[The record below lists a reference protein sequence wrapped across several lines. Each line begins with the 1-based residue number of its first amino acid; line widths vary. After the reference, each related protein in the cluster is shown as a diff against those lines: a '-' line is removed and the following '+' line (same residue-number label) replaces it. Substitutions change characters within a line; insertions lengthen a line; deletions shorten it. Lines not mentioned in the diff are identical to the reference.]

1 MSNCLKNFIKEF
13 SKKGLQLITEAELHK
28 LDSFALFL
36 HASIFQDNLLFQ
48 FEDCIN
54 LTELPESEW
63 ADIINMYLSVNDAVS
78 FILVKRIDESSRL
91 LYIFHLSRLV
101 SSYLVDGEIS
111 GLPKETDKE
120 EAIKHLSIHNSLPI
134 IH

>member
-1 MSNCLKNFIKEF
+1 METFIKEF
-13 SKKGLQLITEAELHK
+13 SKRGLELITESKLYK

-36 HASIFQDNLLFQ
+36 HATTFQGNMLFQ

-54 LTELPESEW
+54 LTELPENEW
-63 ADIINMYLSVNDAVS
+63 AYMINMYLSANDAVS
-78 FILVKRIDESSRL
+78 FILVKRVDESSRL

>member
-1 MSNCLKNFIKEF
+1 LEAFIKEF
-13 SKKGLQLITEAELHK
+13 SKRGLELITESKLYK

-36 HASIFQDNLLFQ
+36 HAAMFQGNMLFQ
-48 FEDCIN
+48 FEACIN
-54 LTELPESEW
+54 LTELPENEW
-63 ADIINMYLSVNDAVS
+63 AYMINMYLSANDAVS
-78 FILVKRIDESSRL
+78 FILVKRVDESSRL

-101 SSYLVDGEIS
+101 SSYLVDGEMS
-111 GLPKETDKE
+111 GLPKETDSE